1 MHNTKNFNVLVAED
15 DAIVTE
21 GTARQ
26 LSRLGYT
33 VAGCPYDGPQAV
45 ELTEEIHPGV
55 ILMDLQMIDPDTG
68 REDPLAGVKATRL
81 IQERC
86 PATVVVLS
94 AHESPDLSRQASEAG
109 AIGYVVKP
117 AGDLDLDRAITIGQA
132 TFRDLV
138 ALRRLTTLQK
148 LRNEKLLAAHTN
160 ANSLRGLVTICAHCK
175 QIRDDDGAWQAVER
189 YIQARSSVKFSH
201 GLCPTCATELYPD
214 IFSDASDRA

>member
-1 MHNTKNFNVLVAED
+1 MSNARDFDVLIAED
-15 DAIVTE
+15 DAIVSE

-33 VAGCPYDGPQAV
+33 VAGCAYDGPQAV
-45 ELTEEIHPGV
+45 ELTAEIRPAV

-86 PATVVVLS
+86 PAAVVVLS

-132 TFRDLV
+132 RFKDLV
-138 ALRRLTTLQK
+138 ALRRLTTLQQ
-148 LRNEKLLAAHTN
+148 LRNEKLLATITN
-160 ANSLRGLVTICAHCK
+160 ANSLMGLVTICAKCK
-175 QIRDDDGAWQAVER
+175 QIRDDHGAWQAVER
-189 YIQARSSVKFSH
+189 YIEARSNAKFSH
-201 GLCPTCATELYPD
+201 GLCGQCATELYPD
-214 IFSDASDRA
+214 IFPDSSKL

>member
-1 MHNTKNFNVLVAED
+1 MPNAKNFNVLVAED
-15 DAIVTE
+15 DAIVSE

-33 VAGCPYDGPQAV
+33 VAGCAYDGPHAV
-45 ELTEEIHPGV
+45 ELTAEIHPGV

-68 REDPLAGVKATRL
+68 REDPLAGLKATRL

-86 PATVVVLS
+86 PAAVVVLS

-132 TFRDLV
+132 RFKDLV
-138 ALRRLTTLQK
+138 ALRQLTALLE
-148 LRNEKLLAAHTN
+148 LRNEKLLATVTD

-175 QIRDDDGAWQAVER
+175 QIRDDHGAWQVVER
-189 YIQARSSVKFSH
+189 YIEARSSAKFSH
-201 GLCPTCATELYPD
+201 GICPKCATELYPD
-214 IFSDASDRA
+214 IFPDASKH

>member
-1 MHNTKNFNVLVAED
+1 MRNTKNSNVLVAED
-15 DAIVTE
+15 DAIVSE

-33 VAGCPYDGPQAV
+33 VAGCAYDGPQAV
-45 ELTEEIHPGV
+45 ELTAEIRPAV

-86 PATVVVLS
+86 PAPVVVLS
-94 AHESPDLSRQASEAG
+94 AHESPDLSRLASEAG

-117 AGDLDLDRAITIGQA
+117 AGDLDLDRAITIAQA
-132 TFRDLV
+132 RFRDLV
-138 ALRRLTTLQK
+138 ALRRLTTLLQ
-148 LRNEKLLAAHTN
+148 LRNEKLQATLESGR
-160 ANSLRGLVTICAHCK
+160 SLRGLVTICAKCK
-175 QIRDDDGAWQAVER
+175 QIRDDRGAWQVIER
-189 YIQARSSVKFSH
+189 YIEARSSAKFSH

-214 IFSDASDRA
+214 IFPDVSDRA